1 MICNIKNFDE
11 RLKLIVVFQ
20 LIKNINDCFD
30 FDEIFK
36 LFDHEKNDYA
46 INLIFDVVFSF
57 DFLYAFS
64 KKEFRVLQ
72 NYIHENLALK
82 KIKYFINEIEIF
94 VMFVFKKNENFRLCV
109 DYRDLNVITIKNR
122 YFFFSLMKR

>member
-1 MICNIKNFDE
+1 M
-11 RLKLIVVFQ
+11 
-20 LIKNINDCFD
+20 NDCFD
-30 FDEIFK
+30 FDEVFK
-36 LFDHEKNDYA
+36 LFDHEKNDHA

-57 DFLYAFS
+57 DSLYAFS
-64 KKEFRVLQ
+64 KKKLRVLQ
-72 NYIHENLALK
+72 NYIHENFALK
-82 KIKYFINEIEIF
+82 KIKYFINEIEVF